1 MFSITPPAF
10 NSAIVGAMKA
20 RNAYE
25 LLMRGREMLAARR
38 NHQAVLLLQEAC
50 EMEPEKGSVREA
62 LGRALYNIGETE
74 RASDQFQVAVDLNP
88 ADDYAYFGLAMC
100 RLRMGDRAAAAGLL
114 KIALAMRPNSKDY
127 RRALDRLAF

>member
-1 MFSITPPAF
+1 
-10 NSAIVGAMKA
+10 MKA

-25 LLMRGREMLAARR
+25 LLMRGRELLASRH

-74 RASDQFQVAVDLNP
+74 RASDQFQVAVELNP

-100 RLRMGDRAAAAGLL
+100 RLRLGDRTAAAGLL
-114 KIALAMRPNSKDY
+114 KIALAMRPNSTDY